1 MILSQPRLG
10 FFCSS
15 FAKTFMIFHCVRFKK
30 ILFCLDLSKAVLLL
44 FCIRYSGGK
53 VINKKRVEV
62 NRKNIYLM
70 WLIVSLVSSTSFS
83 LASIVYW
90 EFTHIPQANESWR
103 PINDALSMLM
113 MMPFGWLMSV
123 LTPAGWLN
131 ILGLF
136 LAFNRSSFK
145 PLVLS
150 ALGFA
155 VFGLFWPKYFV
166 GMMGI

>member
-10 FFCSS
+10 FFLPSLAMAS
-15 FAKTFMIFHCVRFKK
+15 ILFHCVRLKMT
-30 ILFCLDLSKAVLLL
+30 LSCLNLSKAVLLL
-44 FCIRYSGGK
+44 FCIRHSGGK
-53 VINKKRVEV
+53 VISKKRIEV
-62 NRKNIYLM
+62 NRKNIFLM
-70 WLIVSLVSSTSFS
+70 WLLVSLISSVSFS
-83 LASIVYW
+83 LVSIVYW
-90 EFTHIPQANESWR
+90 EFAYIPQTNESWR

-131 ILGLF
+131 FLGIT
-136 LAFNRSSFK
+136 LALYSSSFK